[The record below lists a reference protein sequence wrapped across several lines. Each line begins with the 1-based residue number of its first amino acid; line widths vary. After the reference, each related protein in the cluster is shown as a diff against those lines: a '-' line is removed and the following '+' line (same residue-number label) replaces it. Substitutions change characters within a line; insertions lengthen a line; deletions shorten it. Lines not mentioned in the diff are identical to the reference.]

1 MVTAVVEFRNGF
13 RRHSE
18 DLAQDFLVVLA
29 QKGWGL
35 RVVGGCVAQSKAV
48 VLGPA
53 ISHDGM
59 IESLEMPTTR
69 ELRVLEEVGPVL
81 NRNGLDALG
90 LESLGDGF
98 P

>member
-1 MVTAVVEFRNGF
+1 MEFRNGF

-29 QKGWGL
+29 QKRRRL
-35 RVVGGCVAQSKAV
+35 RIAGGRVAQSKTV
-48 VLGPA
+48 VLDPA

-59 IESLEMPTTR
+59 IESLEMATTR
-69 ELRVLEEVGPVL
+69 ELRVFEEIGPIL
-81 NRNGLDALG
+81 NRDRLDALG

-98 P
+98 T